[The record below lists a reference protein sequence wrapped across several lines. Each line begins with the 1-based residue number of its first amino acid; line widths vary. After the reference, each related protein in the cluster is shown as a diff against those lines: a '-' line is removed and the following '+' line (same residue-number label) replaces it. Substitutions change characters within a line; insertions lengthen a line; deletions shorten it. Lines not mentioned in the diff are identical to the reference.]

1 MPSCITNA
9 RSRPR
14 CTWDPTVCG
23 GGACRHPEPIGFEK
37 KPCPFHLAFS
47 IPWAKEGL
55 STLYKLL
62 LRAFTTAC
70 GQTHESPL
78 FEAWLSET
86 GDCLETQKA
95 SVLGSMHLPLML
107 LQMHNGPSASSSEGP
122 RISKFI
128 CQRFEWEQRSSRCH
142 GRSSSG
148 AAAQNTPESIP
159 EPAREGEGDLALF
172 SPGICSFVRL
182 A

>member
-1 MPSCITNA
+1 
-9 RSRPR
+9 
-14 CTWDPTVCG
+14 
-23 GGACRHPEPIGFEK
+23 
-37 KPCPFHLAFS
+37 
-47 IPWAKEGL
+47 
-55 STLYKLL
+55 
-62 LRAFTTAC
+62 
-70 GQTHESPL
+70 
-78 FEAWLSET
+78 
-86 GDCLETQKA
+86 
-95 SVLGSMHLPLML
+95 MHLPLML
-107 LQMHNGPSASSSEGP
+107 LQMHNGPSASSEGP

-128 CQRFEWEQRSSRCH
+128 CLRFEREQRSSRCH